1 MPVQMATNG
10 ALALRVKLGR
20 ELRFDDAGAAL
31 SMDAV
36 DEILARAKQRA
47 EAMRLPYAGALLP
60 SEAHALLQQVPGTR
74 LVDVRTQAEWEY
86 VGQVPGSVLIEWN
99 TFPSGQR
106 NSRFVEQ
113 LQASVP
119 KTEAPVMFIC
129 RSGVRSHHAA
139 AAATQSGYPNS
150 YNILEGFEGDKDAQ
164 GHRNSIGGWRFAGL
178 PWIQR

>member
-1 MPVQMATNG
+1 MPVRIRNKASS
-10 ALALRVKLGR
+10 ALRVKLSRKLG
-20 ELRFDDAGAAL
+20 FDYSRAETP
-31 SMDAV
+31 MDAV

-60 SEAHALLQQVPGTR
+60 SEAHALMQQVPGAG

-86 VGQVPGSVLIEWN
+86 VGYVPGSVLIEWN

-106 NSRFVEQ
+106 NPRFLEQ
-113 LQASVP
+113 LQETLP

-139 AAATQSGYPNS
+139 AAATQNGYPNS
-150 YNILEGFEGDKDAQ
+150 YNILEGFEGNKDAQ